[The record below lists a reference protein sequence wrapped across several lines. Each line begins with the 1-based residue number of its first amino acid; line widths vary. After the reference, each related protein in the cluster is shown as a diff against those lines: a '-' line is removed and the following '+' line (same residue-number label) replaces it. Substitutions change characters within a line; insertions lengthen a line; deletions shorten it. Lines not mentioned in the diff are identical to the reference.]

1 MAKTIKELVQ
11 SLVSDLI
18 SKRDEKINTKVSEAS
33 ASVINEI
40 NKDEL
45 ATKAELTNLASK
57 SDLNDLAK
65 KSELNDFA
73 TKSEI
78 SNLAKKSDIPAAYDD
93 SSIKSSIS
101 SLQGSLGEKVDKN
114 GFIKN
119 GYIYNSV
126 NLSGGSNA
134 LLFNESDGGGAIFYN
149 KENDIRS
156 YAGVNDGMKDG
167 SGVCALFYAINY
179 TTGEGTRFS
188 INPTKGAFYIKGP
201 KGQGLPEG
209 REVAVKD
216 DINSLLEEINALKA
230 RIATLEGTNKPVDNT
245 EEP

>member
-1 MAKTIKELVQ
+1 MASLVELVKG
-11 SLVSDLI
+11 LVSD
-18 SKRDEKINTKVSEAS
+18 INAKVE
-33 ASVINEI
+33 NERTQ
-40 NKDEL
+40 
-45 ATKAELTNLASK
+45 ATQDVMDQVSTAVAENFVAKAEMTNVATK
-57 SDLNDLAK
+57 SDLKD
-65 KSELNDFA
+65 
-73 TKSEI
+73 
-78 SNLAKKSDIPAAYDD
+78 LAKKSDIPAAYDD
-93 SSIKSSIS
+93 SSVKSSIS

-126 NLSGGSNA
+126 DLSGGSNA

-167 SGVCALFYAINY
+167 SGVCALFYAVKY
-179 TTGEGTRFS
+179 ATGEGTRFS
-188 INPTKGAFYIKGP
+188 ISPTKGAFYIKGP

-216 DINSLLEEINALKA
+216 DIDSLVSEINALKA
-230 RIATLEGTNKPVDNT
+230 RIEALEAANKTVENT

>member
-1 MAKTIKELVQ
+1 MASLVELVKG
-11 SLVSDLI
+11 LVSD
-18 SKRDEKINTKVSEAS
+18 INAKVESERTQ
-33 ASVINEI
+33 
-40 NKDEL
+40 
-45 ATKAELTNLASK
+45 ATQDVMNQVNTAVTENFVAKAEMANVATK
-57 SDLNDLAK
+57 SDLKD
-65 KSELNDFA
+65 
-73 TKSEI
+73 
-78 SNLAKKSDIPAAYDD
+78 LAKKSDIPDAYDD

-101 SLQGSLGEKVDKN
+101 SLQGSIGEKVDKN

-119 GYIYNSV
+119 NYIYNSV
-126 NLSGGSNA
+126 DLPGGSNA
-134 LLFNESDGGGAIFYN
+134 LLFNESDGGGSIFYN

-188 INPTKGAFYIKGP
+188 INPTKGAFYVKGP

-230 RIATLEGTNKPVDNT
+230 RIEVLEEANKSAENT